1 MAGPFKM
8 KGIDFG
14 NSPLHKDKVT
24 KISDARAAC
33 KKKGG
38 VWNSKTHTC
47 EMPETVTKLSGKKVE
62 LKSLEKKIPGYWD

>member
-8 KGIDFG
+8 KGMNFG
-14 NSPLHKDKVT
+14 NSPLHQDKVT

-38 VWNSKTHTC
+38 FWNSKTNTC
-47 EMPETVTKLSGKKVE
+47 ETKEKVTTLKGKEVKLKD
-62 LKSLEKKIPGYWD
+62 LPGGP

>member
-8 KGIDFG
+8 KGMNFG
-14 NSPLHKDKVT
+14 NSPLHQDKVT

-38 VWNSKTHTC
+38 FWNSKNKYLRNKR
-47 EMPETVTKLSGKKVE
+47 ESYYIKGKEVK
-62 LKSLEKKIPGYWD
+62 